1 MAYTLSFFHRQGNL
15 GFGMWQV
22 GSVVY
27 LLGDSTLRPGE
38 SQCTRTKDVLLG
50 VIKRGA
56 GFAHCTRKNFVLS
69 WYWNGPQ
76 PPPPPSFLAYP
87 TLSDY
92 NKAGKDYETGS

>member
-1 MAYTLSFFHRQGNL
+1 M
-15 GFGMWQV
+15 
-22 GSVVY
+22 VY

-38 SQCTRTKDVLLG
+38 SQCTRKKDVLSRNWK
-50 VIKRGA
+50 V
-56 GFAHCTRKNFVLS
+56 
-69 WYWNGPQ
+69 PQ